1 MKNNDTSIL
10 VVEDDPN
17 SSKLLFDLLTAHGY
31 TVICEITGLAA
42 EQRIN
47 QEKADIVLLDLRL
60 PEQNGFMVAQYIRQ
74 NPDTKHIPI
83 IVLSAFYDRQ
93 NKLRAYQSGVNFML
107 SKPFDS
113 SELLMII
120 NNLFLIQ
127 ENK

>member
-1 MKNNDTSIL
+1 MNNNGSIL

-31 TVICEITGLAA
+31 TVTCEITGLAA
-42 EQRIN
+42 EQRIK

-74 NPDTKHIPI
+74 NPDTKDIPI
-83 IVLSAFYDRQ
+83 IVLSAFCDRQ

-113 SELLMII
+113 SELLMVI
-120 NNLFLIQ
+120 NNLLLIR